1 MDAGETPGET
11 AVREIREEL
20 GLAVTLGTSLVV
32 DFGAAGRARTRALPH
47 FLHGRRGLIPEA
59 REPGH
64 RAGARF
70 TRPGLRSQ
78 PSVGDPPPVSGAAVR
93 VRAGMDRAS

>member
-11 AVREIREEL
+11 AVREIREEV
-20 GLAVTLGTSLVV
+20 GLAVMLGTLLVV
-32 DFGAAGRARTRALPH
+32 DWVPPVGRDPGVAAFPARPA
-47 FLHGRRGLIPEA
+47 GLIPEA
-59 REPGH
+59 VSLTIEPGLGSLV
-64 RAGARF
+64 R
-70 TRPGLRSQ
+70 GLRSQ